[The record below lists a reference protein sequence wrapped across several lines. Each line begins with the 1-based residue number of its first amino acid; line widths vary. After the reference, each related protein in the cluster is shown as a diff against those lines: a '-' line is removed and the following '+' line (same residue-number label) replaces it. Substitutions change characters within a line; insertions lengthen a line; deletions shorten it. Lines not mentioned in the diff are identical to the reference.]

1 MVSMVYQV
9 WRFSEMSKFGQGRST
24 RQGLVRVLAGSDST
38 CIRNTWE
45 SSWSSIGDRAVYKS
59 ETTWEV
65 GVAGSSHGLDMYR
78 DVECGASFPDPLKRW
93 ARDDMNET
101 SFAKTKCAVDITSQ
115 VWDE

>member
-1 MVSMVYQV
+1 MAYLV
-9 WRFSEMSKFGQGRST
+9 WRFTEMSKFGQGHST
-24 RQGLVRVLAGSDST
+24 RQELLRVLAGPDLT
-38 CIRNTWE
+38 CISNTWE
-45 SSWSSIGDRAVYKS
+45 SRWNSIGDKTVYKS

-101 SFAKTKCAVDITSQ
+101 SFVETTRAVDIAS
-115 VWDE
+115 